1 MEGSEQKIDQNV
13 EDMDIIKQFIKIMEQ
28 QSRQEQA
35 QDFMEV
41 FRYMAGMQVQLGV
54 MADELQ
60 NVRKQLSDMQNTN
73 PKAENRQLVDKVSHL
88 QVKISGLSKRLS
100 AVKNYFVD
108 TIAKS
113 VTAFREKGKQEMN
126 KVLNRGI
133 SGVKSM
139 LTGCREKMVDLLT
152 DYEKTA
158 NQIDSIGDELKQIGN
173 SFANVG
179 RLVTGKGTKEVSEEK
194 PGVGLT
200 RLLNMP
206 VKRNIAVL
214 RQHIEKVDRAMNK
227 LDTISAGLEPAEKGE
242 KLKEKSAQ
250 KPKKEENQKE
260 KPEKNPKKENPQEK
274 TDKQPEKEETSKGQQ
289 EKQAGEEKLQK
300 KAEEKEKT
308 AQKTEK
314 EQPPKNNP
322 PKKDMEK
329 GAEKKERVSV
339 KEKLSEMK
347 AKSEQQK
354 KESEAAKTKS
364 KEECL

>member
-1 MEGSEQKIDQNV
+1 MEENKQNI
-13 EDMDIIKQFIKIMEQ
+13 EDMDIIKQFMKIMEQ
-28 QSRQEQA
+28 QNRQEQS
-35 QDFMEV
+35 QDFMEM

-60 NVRKQLSDMQNTN
+60 NVRKQLSAMQNTN
-73 PKAENRQLVDKVSHL
+73 PKNRQLAHKVSHL
-88 QVKISGLSKRLS
+88 QVKITGLTKRLS
-100 AVKNYFVD
+100 LVKNHLMD
-108 TIAKS
+108 TVTKS
-113 VTAFREKGKQEMN
+113 VAAFREKGKQEMN
-126 KVLNRGI
+126 RVLGRGI

-179 RLVTGKGTKEVSEEK
+179 RLVTGKGTKEITEEK

-206 VKRNIAVL
+206 VKRNIAAL
-214 RQHIEKVDRAMNK
+214 RHHIEKTDRAINK
-227 LDTISAGLEPAEKGE
+227 LDAISAGLEPKEKKTE
-242 KLKEKSAQ
+242 KEEKPKEKEENQKEKSAQ
-250 KPKKEENQKE
+250 KPKKQE
-260 KPEKNPKKENPQEK
+260 KQQEK
-274 TDKQPEKEETSKGQQ
+274 TEKQPEKEKPSKEKS
-289 EKQAGEEKLQK
+289 EKQAGEEKP
-300 KAEEKEKT
+300 E
-308 AQKTEK
+308 QKTEK
-314 EQPPKNNP
+314 DNTPEKNP
-322 PKKDMEK
+322 LKKDMEK

-347 AKSEQQK
+347 TKSEQQK
-354 KESEAAKTKS
+354 KEPEAAKNKS

>member
-1 MEGSEQKIDQNV
+1 MEGNEQKIEQNV

-28 QSRQEQA
+28 QNRQEQS
-35 QDFMEV
+35 QDFMEI

-60 NVRKQLSDMQNTN
+60 NVRKQLSAIENTQPN
-73 PKAENRQLVDKVSHL
+73 AESRKLVDRVSHL
-88 QVKISGLSKRLS
+88 QEKISGISKRIS
-100 AVKNYFVD
+100 AVKNHFVD
-108 TIAKS
+108 TVAKS
-113 VTAFREKGKQEMN
+113 VTAFREKGKREMN
-126 KVLNRGI
+126 KVLNKGI
-133 SGVKSM
+133 SGIKSM
-139 LTGCREKMVDLLT
+139 LAGCREKMVDLLT

-179 RLVTGKGTKEVSEEK
+179 RLVTGKGTKEISEEK

-200 RLLNMP
+200 RLINMP

-214 RQHIEKVDRAMNK
+214 RHHIEKVDRAMNK
-227 LDTISAGLEPAEKGE
+227 LDTISAGLEPEEKKAEKGE
-242 KLKEKSAQ
+242 KPKSAQ
-250 KPKKEENQKE
+250 KPKKEEKAE
-260 KPEKNPKKENPQEK
+260 
-274 TDKQPEKEETSKGQQ
+274 KQPDKKETSKGQP
-289 EKQAGEEKLQK
+289 EKQAGEEKPQK
-300 KAEEKEKT
+300 KAEEKEKPK
-308 AQKTEK
+308 QKTEK
-314 EQPPKNNP
+314 EQTPEKNS

-354 KESEAAKTKS
+354 KEPEAAKAKG

>member
-1 MEGSEQKIDQNV
+1 MERKEQNI
-13 EDMDIIKQFIKIMEQ
+13 EDMDILKQFIKIMEQ
-28 QSRQEQA
+28 QSRQEQS

-41 FRYMAGMQVQLGV
+41 FRYMAMMQVQLGV

-60 NVRKQLSDMQNTN
+60 NVRKQLFDMQNTN

-88 QVKISGLSKRLS
+88 QITISGLSKRLS
-100 AVKNYFVD
+100 AVKNHFVD

-139 LTGCREKMVDLLT
+139 LAGCREKMVDLLT

-158 NQIDSIGDELKQIGN
+158 NQIDSIGDELKQIEN

-214 RQHIEKVDRAMNK
+214 RHHIEKIDRAVDK
-227 LDTISAGLEPAEKGE
+227 LDTISARLEPE
-242 KLKEKSAQ
+242 
-250 KPKKEENQKE
+250 KEENQKE

-274 TDKQPEKEETSKGQQ
+274 TDKQPEKEETSKGQPR
-289 EKQAGEEKLQK
+289 KQAGGEKPQK
-300 KAEEKEKT
+300 KAEEKEKP

-322 PKKDMEK
+322 PKKNMEK
-329 GAEKKERVSV
+329 WAEKKERVSV

-354 KESEAAKTKS
+354 KEQEAAKTKS

>member
-1 MEGSEQKIDQNV
+1 MEGSEQKIEQNA

-28 QSRQEQA
+28 QSRQEQS

-60 NVRKQLSDMQNTN
+60 NVRKQLSDMRNTN

-100 AVKNYFVD
+100 AVKNHLVD

-139 LTGCREKMVDLLT
+139 LAGCREKMVDLLT
-152 DYEKTA
+152 DYEKTV

-179 RLVTGKGTKEVSEEK
+179 RLVTGKGTKEISEEK

-206 VKRNIAVL
+206 IKRNIAAL
-214 RQHIEKVDRAMNK
+214 RHHIEKIDRVVDK
-227 LDTISAGLEPAEKGE
+227 LDTISAGLEQEKE
-242 KLKEKSAQ
+242 ENQKEKSAQ
-250 KPKKEENQKE
+250 KPKKEEKQ
-260 KPEKNPKKENPQEK
+260 QEK
-274 TDKQPEKEETSKGQQ
+274 TEKQSEKEETSK
-289 EKQAGEEKLQK
+289 EKPEQNPEK
-300 KAEEKEKT
+300 
-308 AQKTEK
+308 
-314 EQPPKNNP
+314 NS

-354 KESEAAKTKS
+354 KEPEAAKTKS

>member
-1 MEGSEQKIDQNV
+1 MEIKEQNI
-13 EDMDIIKQFIKIMEQ
+13 EDIDIIKQFIKIMEQ
-28 QSRQEQA
+28 QNRQEQS
-35 QDFMEV
+35 QDFMEI

-60 NVRKQLSDMQNTN
+60 NVRKQLSAIEHIQPD
-73 PKAENRQLVDKVSHL
+73 AENRKLVDRVSHL
-88 QVKISGLSKRLS
+88 QKKISGISKRIS
-100 AVKNYFVD
+100 AVKNHFVD
-108 TIAKS
+108 TVAKS

-133 SGVKSM
+133 SGIKSM
-139 LTGCREKMVDLLT
+139 LAGCREKMVDLLT

-173 SFANVG
+173 SLANVG
-179 RLVTGKGTKEVSEEK
+179 RLVTGKGTKEISEEK

-200 RLLNMP
+200 RLINMP

-214 RQHIEKVDRAMNK
+214 RHHIEKVDRAMNK
-227 LDTISAGLEPAEKGE
+227 LDTISAGLEPEEKKTEKGE
-242 KLKEKSAQ
+242 K
-250 KPKKEENQKE
+250 PKAKEENQKRKSE
-260 KPEKNPKKENPQEK
+260 ENPKKEKPQEK
-274 TDKQPEKEETSKGQQ
+274 PDKQPEKEEMSKGQP
-289 EKQAGEEKLQK
+289 EKQAGKEKPQK
-300 KAEEKEKT
+300 KAEEKEQT
-308 AQKTEK
+308 PEK
-314 EQPPKNNP
+314 NS

-354 KESEAAKTKS
+354 KEPEAAKAKS
-364 KEECL
+364 KEVCI

>member
-1 MEGSEQKIDQNV
+1 MEGKEQKTGQNV

-28 QSRQEQA
+28 QNRQEQS
-35 QDFMEV
+35 QDFMEI

-60 NVRKQLSDMQNTN
+60 NVRKQLSAIEHTQPD
-73 PKAENRQLVDKVSHL
+73 AENRKLVDRVSHL
-88 QVKISGLSKRLS
+88 QEKISGISKRIS
-100 AVKNYFVD
+100 AVKNHFVD
-108 TIAKS
+108 TVAKS
-113 VTAFREKGKQEMN
+113 VTVFREKGKQEMN

-133 SGVKSM
+133 SSVKSM
-139 LTGCREKMVDLLT
+139 LAGCREKMVDLLT

-173 SFANVG
+173 SLANVG
-179 RLVTGKGTKEVSEEK
+179 RLVTGKGTKEISEEK

-200 RLLNMP
+200 RLINMP

-214 RQHIEKVDRAMNK
+214 RHHIEKVDRAMNK
-227 LDTISAGLEPAEKGE
+227 LDTISAGLEPEEKKAEKGE
-242 KLKEKSAQ
+242 KPKSAQ
-250 KPKKEENQKE
+250 NPKKEEKAE
-260 KPEKNPKKENPQEK
+260 
-274 TDKQPEKEETSKGQQ
+274 KQPDKKETSKGQP
-289 EKQAGEEKLQK
+289 EKQAGEEKPQK
-300 KAEEKEKT
+300 KAEEKEKPK
-308 AQKTEK
+308 QKTEK
-314 EQPPKNNP
+314 EQIPEKNS

-354 KESEAAKTKS
+354 KEPEAAKAKS

>member
-1 MEGSEQKIDQNV
+1 MEGSKQKIEQNA
-13 EDMDIIKQFIKIMEQ
+13 EEMDIIKQFIKIMEQ
-28 QSRQEQA
+28 QNRQEQS

-100 AVKNYFVD
+100 AVKNHFVD

-133 SGVKSM
+133 FSVKSM
-139 LTGCREKMVDLLT
+139 LAGCREKMVDLLT

-179 RLVTGKGTKEVSEEK
+179 RLVTGKGTKEISEEK

-206 VKRNIAVL
+206 IKRNIAVL
-214 RQHIEKVDRAMNK
+214 RHHIETVDRAMNK
-227 LDTISAGLEPAEKGE
+227 LDTISVRLEPAEKKAEKGE

-250 KPKKEENQKE
+250 MPKKEENQKE
-260 KPEKNPKKENPQEK
+260 K
-274 TDKQPEKEETSKGQQ
+274 TDKPPEKEETSKGQP
-289 EKQAGEEKLQK
+289 EKQAGEEKPQK
-300 KAEEKEKT
+300 KAEEKEKP

-314 EQPPKNNP
+314 EQPLKNNP

-354 KESEAAKTKS
+354 KEPEAAKTKS

>member
-1 MEGSEQKIDQNV
+1 MEGNGQKTEQNV
-13 EDMDIIKQFIKIMEQ
+13 EEMDIIKQFIQIMEQ
-28 QSRQEQA
+28 QNRQEQS

-73 PKAENRQLVDKVSHL
+73 PKAENRQLVDKVSNL
-88 QVKISGLSKRLS
+88 QVKISSLSKHLS
-100 AVKNYFVD
+100 AVKNHFVD

-139 LTGCREKMVDLLT
+139 LAGCREKMVDLLT

-179 RLVTGKGTKEVSEEK
+179 RLVTGKGTKEISEEK

-206 VKRNIAVL
+206 VKRNIAAL
-214 RQHIEKVDRAMNK
+214 RHHIEKVDRAMNK
-227 LDTISAGLEPAEKGE
+227 LDTISARLELE
-242 KLKEKSAQ
+242 
-250 KPKKEENQKE
+250 KEENQKE
-260 KPEKNPKKENPQEK
+260 KPEKNPKKEKPQKK
-274 TDKQPEKEETSKGQQ
+274 TDKQPEKEETSKGQP

-300 KAEEKEKT
+300 KAEEKEKP

-314 EQPPKNNP
+314 EQTPEKNP

-347 AKSEQQK
+347 VKSEQQK
-354 KESEAAKTKS
+354 KEPEVAKTKS

>member
-1 MEGSEQKIDQNV
+1 MEGSEQKIEQNV
-13 EDMDIIKQFIKIMEQ
+13 EDMDIIKQFMKIMEQ
-28 QSRQEQA
+28 QSRQEQS

-73 PKAENRQLVDKVSHL
+73 PKAENRLLVDKVSHL
-88 QVKISGLSKRLS
+88 RVKISGLSKRVS
-100 AVKNYFVD
+100 AVKNHFVD

-113 VTAFREKGKQEMN
+113 VTAFRKKGKQEMN
-126 KVLNRGI
+126 KVLNKGI
-133 SGVKSM
+133 SGIKSM
-139 LTGCREKMVDLLT
+139 LAGCREKMVDLLT

-158 NQIDSIGDELKQIGN
+158 NQIDSIGDEIKQIGN

-179 RLVTGKGTKEVSEEK
+179 RLVTGKGTKEISEEK
-194 PGVGLT
+194 PGVGFT
-200 RLLNMP
+200 RLINMP
-206 VKRNIAVL
+206 IKRNIEAL
-214 RQHIEKVDRAMNK
+214 RHHIEKVDRAMNK
-227 LDTISAGLEPAEKGE
+227 LDTISAGLEPEEKKAEKGE
-242 KLKEKSAQ
+242 KPKEKSAQ

-260 KPEKNPKKENPQEK
+260 K
-274 TDKQPEKEETSKGQQ
+274 TDKPPEKEETSKGQS
-289 EKQAGEEKLQK
+289 EKQAGEEKPQK
-300 KAEEKEKT
+300 KAEEKEKP

-314 EQPPKNNP
+314 GQTPEKNP
-322 PKKDMEK
+322 FKKDMEK

-354 KESEAAKTKS
+354 KEPEAAKTKS

>member
-1 MEGSEQKIDQNV
+1 MEENKQEMEQNV
-13 EDMDIIKQFIKIMEQ
+13 EDMDIIKQFMEIMEQ
-28 QSRQEQA
+28 QNRQEQS
-35 QDFMEV
+35 QDFMEI

-73 PKAENRQLVDKVSHL
+73 PKAENRRLSDKVSHL

-100 AVKNYFVD
+100 AVKNHFVD

-126 KVLNRGI
+126 KVLNKGI
-133 SGVKSM
+133 SGIKSM
-139 LTGCREKMVDLLT
+139 LAGCREKMVDLLT

-179 RLVTGKGTKEVSEEK
+179 RLVTGKGTKEISEEK

-206 VKRNIAVL
+206 IKRNIAVL
-214 RQHIEKVDRAMNK
+214 RQHIEKIDRAMNK
-227 LDTISAGLEPAEKGE
+227 LDTISAGLEPEKE
-242 KLKEKSAQ
+242 ENQKEKSAQ
-250 KPKKEENQKE
+250 KPKKEEKQ
-260 KPEKNPKKENPQEK
+260 QEK
-274 TDKQPEKEETSKGQQ
+274 TEKQLEKEETSK
-289 EKQAGEEKLQK
+289 EKPDQNPEKK
-300 KAEEKEKT
+300 S
-308 AQKTEK
+308 
-314 EQPPKNNP
+314 

-347 AKSEQQK
+347 VKSEQQK
-354 KESEAAKTKS
+354 KEPEVAKTKS

>member
-1 MEGSEQKIDQNV
+1 MEGSEQKIEQNV

-88 QVKISGLSKRLS
+88 QVKISGLSKRIS
-100 AVKNYFVD
+100 AVKNHFVD

-133 SGVKSM
+133 SSVKSM
-139 LTGCREKMVDLLT
+139 LAGCREKMVDLLT

-179 RLVTGKGTKEVSEEK
+179 RLVTGKGTKEISEEK
-194 PGVGLT
+194 PGVGFT

-214 RQHIEKVDRAMNK
+214 RQHIEKVDRAIDK
-227 LDTISAGLEPAEKGE
+227 LDTISARLEPAEKGE

-260 KPEKNPKKENPQEK
+260 KLEKNPKKEKPQEK
-274 TDKQPEKEETSKGQQ
+274 TDKQPEKEETSKGQP
-289 EKQAGEEKLQK
+289 EKQAGKEKTQK
-300 KAEEKEKT
+300 KAEAKETTEQNPEK
-308 AQKTEK
+308 
-314 EQPPKNNP
+314 NP
-322 PKKDMEK
+322 SKKDMDK

-354 KESEAAKTKS
+354 KEPEAAKAKS

>member
-1 MEGSEQKIDQNV
+1 MEENKQEMEQNV
-13 EDMDIIKQFIKIMEQ
+13 EDMDIIKQFMEIMEQ
-28 QSRQEQA
+28 QNRQEQS

-60 NVRKQLSDMQNTN
+60 NVRKQLSDMQNMN
-73 PKAENRQLVDKVSHL
+73 PKAENRRLVDKVSHL
-88 QVKISGLSKRLS
+88 QAKISGLSKRLS
-100 AVKNYFVD
+100 AVKNHFVD

-113 VTAFREKGKQEMN
+113 VAAFREKGKQEMH
-126 KVLNRGI
+126 KVLNKGI
-133 SGVKSM
+133 SGIKSM
-139 LTGCREKMVDLLT
+139 LAGCREKMVDLLT

-179 RLVTGKGTKEVSEEK
+179 RLVTGKGTKEISEEK

-200 RLLNMP
+200 RLINMP

-214 RQHIEKVDRAMNK
+214 RHHIEKVDKAMNK
-227 LDTISAGLEPAEKGE
+227 LDTISTGLEPE
-242 KLKEKSAQ
+242 
-250 KPKKEENQKE
+250 KEENQKE
-260 KPEKNPKKENPQEK
+260 KPEKNPKKEKPQEK
-274 TDKQPEKEETSKGQQ
+274 TDKQSEKEETSKGQP
-289 EKQAGEEKLQK
+289 EKQAGEEKSQK

-354 KESEAAKTKS
+354 KEPEVTKTKS

>member
-1 MEGSEQKIDQNV
+1 MEGNEQKMEQNI

-28 QSRQEQA
+28 QNRQEQS
-35 QDFMEV
+35 QDFMEI

-60 NVRKQLSDMQNTN
+60 NVRKQLSAMQNTN

-100 AVKNYFVD
+100 VVKNHFVD
-108 TIAKS
+108 TVAKS

-126 KVLNRGI
+126 KVLNKGI
-133 SGVKSM
+133 LGVKSM
-139 LTGCREKMVDLLT
+139 LAGCREKMVDLLT

-200 RLLNMP
+200 RVLNMP
-206 VKRNIAVL
+206 VKRNISVL
-214 RQHIEKVDRAMNK
+214 RQHIEKIDRAMNK
-227 LDTISAGLEPAEKGE
+227 LDAISAGLEPEEKKAEKGE
-242 KLKEKSAQ
+242 KPKEKSEQNPEKPAQ
-250 KPKKEENQKE
+250 NPKKEEK
-260 KPEKNPKKENPQEK
+260 PQEK
-274 TDKQPEKEETSKGQQ
+274 TEKQPEKEETSKEKP
-289 EKQAGEEKLQK
+289 EKQAGEEKPQK
-300 KAEEKEKT
+300 KAESKEKT
-308 AQKTEK
+308 EPKPAKDQTHEK
-314 EQPPKNNP
+314 NP

-354 KESEAAKTKS
+354 KEPEAAKAKS